1 MSRAKPALA
10 RKPSTVKCFR
20 AHWGYEGA
28 ADDELSFEEGDLVYI
43 SEQHD
48 GGWWRGTCKGK
59 SGLVPSNYLVADDDG
74 ENGGSNGQIDFP
86 LHEGAKRG
94 NLEWVDECLENK
106 VPINGQDRSGSTG
119 LYWAAYGGHVEV
131 VERLLQNKFT
141 DLNLQNKLGD
151 SPLIAAAIRSHPEV
165 VDLLLKAG
173 ADPSI
178 TNNTDGSAL
187 SVATNNQVKSL
198 IKARLGLK
206 TERKNQSDYIG
217 AESDDDSDA

>member
-1 MSRAKPALA
+1 VVFFFRMSRAKPALA

-59 SGLVPSNYLVADDDG
+59 SGLVPSNYLVADEDV

-94 NLEWVDECLENK
+94 NLEWVELVCFPRN
-106 VPINGQDRSGSTG
+106 
-119 LYWAAYGGHVEV
+119 
-131 VERLLQNKFT
+131 
-141 DLNLQNKLGD
+141 
-151 SPLIAAAIRSHPEV
+151 
-165 VDLLLKAG
+165 
-173 ADPSI
+173 
-178 TNNTDGSAL
+178 
-187 SVATNNQVKSL
+187 
-198 IKARLGLK
+198 
-206 TERKNQSDYIG
+206 
-217 AESDDDSDA
+217 

>member
-74 ENGGSNGQIDFP
+74 QNGGSNGQIDFP

-94 NLEWVDECLENK
+94 NLEWVEFGYFLE
-106 VPINGQDRSGSTG
+106 
-119 LYWAAYGGHVEV
+119 A
-131 VERLLQNKFT
+131 
-141 DLNLQNKLGD
+141 DL
-151 SPLIAAAIRSHPEV
+151 SF
-165 VDLLLKAG
+165 
-173 ADPSI
+173 
-178 TNNTDGSAL
+178 
-187 SVATNNQVKSL
+187 
-198 IKARLGLK
+198 
-206 TERKNQSDYIG
+206 
-217 AESDDDSDA
+217 